1 MKKFFVISSLFILLF
16 TGCTTANTPS
26 RKVEDFLGR
35 YQSMDSDVL
44 TQLDNVV
51 ANDSNMSDEQKKDY
65 KSLMERQYQNMS
77 YKIKNEEI
85 NGDNATVEVEIEVY
99 DYATSIAKS
108 KKYYEEHKDEFKDND
123 KDTTNNNVNNNNTNN
138 NANNNN
144 KDNDNDK
151 DNDNNNVVEDV
162 IESSSKYIDY
172 KIKEL
177 KDVVDKVK
185 YTITFNLHRED
196 NTWKLDDI
204 SDVDRKKLHGLY
216 EE

>member
-1 MKKFFVISSLFILLF
+1 MKKFFIIGSLFILLF

-26 RKVEDFLGR
+26 KKVEEFLGK

-51 ANDSNMSDEQKKDY
+51 ASDNNMSDEQKKDY

-85 NGDNATVEVEIEVY
+85 NGDNSTVEVEIEVY
-99 DYATSIAKS
+99 DYATSITKS
-108 KKYYEEHKDEFKDND
+108 KKYYEEHKDELEDND
-123 KDTTNNNVNNNNTNN
+123 KDTTNNNDNNND
-138 NANNNN
+138 
-144 KDNDNDK
+144 DND
-151 DNDNNNVVEDV
+151 NVVEDI

-172 KIKEL
+172 KIKQL
-177 KDVVDKVK
+177 KDVTDTVK

-196 NTWKLDDI
+196 NTWKMDDI
-204 SDVDRKKLHGLY
+204 SDIDRKKLHGLY

>member
-1 MKKFFVISSLFILLF
+1 MKKFFIIGSLFILLF

-26 RKVEDFLGR
+26 KKVEEFLGK

-51 ANDSNMSDEQKKDY
+51 ASDNNMSDEQKKDY

-85 NGDNATVEVEIEVY
+85 NGDNSTVEVEIEVY
-99 DYATSIAKS
+99 DYATSITKS
-108 KKYYEEHKDEFKDND
+108 KKYYEEHKDELEDND
-123 KDTTNNNVNNNNTNN
+123 KDTTNNNDNNNDDNN
-138 NANNNN
+138 D
-144 KDNDNDK
+144 DND
-151 DNDNNNVVEDV
+151 NVVEDI

-172 KIKEL
+172 KIKQL
-177 KDVVDKVK
+177 KDVTDTVK

-196 NTWKLDDI
+196 NTWKMDDI
-204 SDVDRKKLHGLY
+204 SDIDRKKLHGLY

>member
-1 MKKFFVISSLFILLF
+1 MKKFFIIGFLFILLF

-26 RKVEDFLGR
+26 KKVEEFLGK

-51 ANDSNMSDEQKKDY
+51 ASDNNMSDEQKKDY

-99 DYATSIAKS
+99 DYATSITKS
-108 KKYYEEHKDEFKDND
+108 KKYYEEHKDEFEDDD
-123 KDTTNNNVNNNNTNN
+123 KDTTT
-138 NANNNN
+138 
-144 KDNDNDK
+144 DNDND
-151 DNDNNNVVEDV
+151 DNNNVVEDI

-172 KIKEL
+172 KIKQL
-177 KDVVDKVK
+177 KDVTDTVK
-185 YTITFNLHRED
+185 YTITFNLYRED
-196 NTWKLDDI
+196 NTWKMDDI

>member
-1 MKKFFVISSLFILLF
+1 MKKFFIIGSLFILLF
-16 TGCTTANTPS
+16 TGCTTTNTPS
-26 RKVEDFLGR
+26 KKVEEFLGK

-51 ANDSNMSDEQKKDY
+51 ASDNNMSDEQKKDY
-65 KSLMERQYQNMS
+65 KLLMERQYQNMS

-99 DYATSIAKS
+99 DYATSITKS
-108 KKYYEEHKDEFKDND
+108 KKYYEEHKDELEDND
-123 KDTTNNNVNNNNTNN
+123 KDTTNNN
-138 NANNNN
+138 
-144 KDNDNDK
+144 
-151 DNDNNNVVEDV
+151 DNNNVVEDI

-172 KIKEL
+172 KIKQL
-177 KDVVDKVK
+177 KDVTDTVK

-196 NTWKLDDI
+196 NTWKMDDI
-204 SDVDRKKLHGLY
+204 SDIDRKKLHGLY